1 MMQQLT
7 LEDFLEQKVEDWV
20 EYTGCP
26 FCDHLI
32 VVDYPKKLF
41 GQHITCPNCGREF
54 VACHA
59 VLADRSDFERSNLQ

>member
-32 VVDYPKKLF
+32 VVDYPKKLIRPAHHLPELRARVRCVPCCI
-41 GQHITCPNCGREF
+41 G
-54 VACHA
+54 
-59 VLADRSDFERSNLQ
+59 